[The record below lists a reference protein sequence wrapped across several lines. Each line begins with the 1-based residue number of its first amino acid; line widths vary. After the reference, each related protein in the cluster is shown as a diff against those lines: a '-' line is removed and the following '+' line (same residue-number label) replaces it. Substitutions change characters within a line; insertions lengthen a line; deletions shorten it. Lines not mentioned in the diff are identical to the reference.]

1 MAGGRGVR
9 SLILLLIG
17 LAIGVI
23 CTGIVMNALS
33 RETAYSKGVMAVMG
47 AQMKALDK
55 SVKANRCTAN
65 DLLPRFQTLRAVAN
79 DIEPAFT
86 PTSDDDKFG
95 HRASDL
101 RAAEDAALLTPLTTC
116 ANATAAIHKIGDTCG
131 NCHQDFR
138 N

>member
-1 MAGGRGVR
+1 MR

-17 LAIGVI
+17 LAIGI
-23 CTGIVMNALS
+23 IGTGILMNALS

-101 RAAEDAALLTPLTTC
+101 RAAEDAALMTPLGTC
-116 ANATAAIHKIGDTCG
+116 VAATAAIHKIGDSCS

-138 N
+138 D

>member
-1 MAGGRGVR
+1 MR

-101 RAAEDAALLTPLTTC
+101 RAAEDAALMTPMSTC
-116 ANATAAIHKIGDTCG
+116 AAANAAIHKIGDSCG

-138 N
+138 D

>member
-1 MAGGRGVR
+1 MRY
-9 SLILLLIG
+9 LILLLIG
-17 LAIGVI
+17 LAVGIIG
-23 CTGIVMNALS
+23 TGIVMNALS

-86 PTSDDDKFG
+86 PTSDDEKFG

-101 RAAEDAALLTPLTTC
+101 RAAADAALMTPLSTC
-116 ANATAAIHKIGDTCG
+116 PAALAAVQKLGDSCK
-131 NCHQDFR
+131 NCHQDFKD
-138 N
+138 

>member
-1 MAGGRGVR
+1 MRL
-9 SLILLLIG
+9 LILFLIG
-17 LAIGVI
+17 LAVGIVG
-23 CTGIVMNALS
+23 TGIVMNALS

-101 RAAEDAALLTPLTTC
+101 RAAEDASLMTQLSTC
-116 ANATAAIHKIGDTCG
+116 AAATAAIHKIGESCE

-138 N
+138 D

>member
-1 MAGGRGVR
+1 MR

-17 LAIGVI
+17 LAVGAIGA
-23 CTGIVMNALS
+23 GILMNALS
-33 RETAYSKGVMAVMG
+33 RETAYSKGVMAVMN

-86 PTSDDDKFG
+86 PTADDEKFG
-95 HRASDL
+95 RRASDL
-101 RAAEDAALLTPLTTC
+101 RAAEDAALMTPLSTC
-116 ANATAAIHKIGDTCG
+116 PAALAAIHKIGDTCS
-131 NCHQDFR
+131 NCHQDFKD
-138 N
+138 

>member
-1 MAGGRGVR
+1 MRYLV
-9 SLILLLIG
+9 LLLIG
-17 LAIGVI
+17 LAIGI
-23 CTGIVMNALS
+23 IGTGILMNALS

-55 SVKANRCTAN
+55 SIKANRCTAN

-86 PTSDDDKFG
+86 PTSDDEKFG

-101 RAAEDAALLTPLTTC
+101 RAAADAALMTPLSTC
-116 ANATAAIHKIGDTCG
+116 PAALAAVQKLGDSCK
-131 NCHQDFR
+131 NCHQDFKD
-138 N
+138 

>member
-1 MAGGRGVR
+1 MRY
-9 SLILLLIG
+9 LILLLIG
-17 LAIGVI
+17 LAIGI
-23 CTGIVMNALS
+23 IGTGILMNALS

-47 AQMKALDK
+47 AQMKALDT

-86 PTSDDDKFG
+86 PTSDDEKFG

-101 RAAEDAALLTPLTTC
+101 RAAEDAALLTPLSTC
-116 ANATAAIHKIGDTCG
+116 PAALAAIQKIGDSCK
-131 NCHQDFR
+131 NCHQDFKD
-138 N
+138 